1 MLCMN
6 TNQDK
11 ITSSAEDKTN
21 RQKKQH
27 AREEPVFALKLVGQQ
42 GAARDRKWISGARVE
57 DP

>member
-1 MLCMN
+1 MN